1 MKSQLSVIVPVRNE
15 AECIVPFYYELLKHL
30 PDDFELIWIDD
41 CSEDETLTEIEA
53 LAKYSET
60 IKCITLKKEYGKASA
75 VMAGLDH
82 ATGDYIVVMN
92 GDLQH
97 PPSAVNSLINQL
109 EQGFDIVN
117 THIDNKAPVHI
128 IPKVMMDLYYQFLEK
143 WNTKNEIS
151 DLTEMRAFRKN
162 VINDISYIKE
172 KHFFPDNYF
181 NWSNYKITTLPYINR
196 KPHKKDIKYTA
207 ANLMEATRISISGS
221 MPGFVKTSLFLGA
234 TISLASLCFIF
245 MFIMEYYKGNP
256 VHTGALS
263 LTSLLFAGGLQI
275 FVYSSYKKKIK
286 SELFRLCRSHQYIVK
301 NIIDS
306 DKFLAEYSYLS
317 SGNTNDLVES

>member
-1 MKSQLSVIVPVRNE
+1 MKTQLSVIVPVRNE

-30 PDDFELIWIDD
+30 PDEFELIWVDD
-41 CSEDETLTEIEA
+41 CSTDETLAEIES

-60 IKCITLKKEYGKASA
+60 IQCITLKKEYGKESA

-97 PPSAVNSLINQL
+97 PASAVTLLL
-109 EQGFDIVN
+109 EQMEMGYDIVN
-117 THIDNKAPVHI
+117 THIDNKAHI
-128 IPKVMMDLYYQFLEK
+128 HLLPRVVMDLYYSFIKK
-143 WNTKNEIS
+143 WSSSNEIS
-151 DLTEMRAFRKN
+151 DLTQLRGFRRA
-162 VINDISYIKE
+162 VINDISFLKE
-172 KHFFPDNYF
+172 KHFFPVNYF

-196 KPHKKDIKYTA
+196 KPEKKDIKYTA
-207 ANLMEATRISISGS
+207 ANLLEATRLSIAGS
-221 MPGFVKTSLFLGA
+221 MPGFVKTLLLLGA
-234 TISLASLCFIF
+234 TISMASLCFIY

-286 SELFRLCRSHQYIVK
+286 SELYRLCGSHQYIVK
-301 NIIDS
+301 NIIHS
-306 DKFLAEYSYLS
+306 DKFIAEYSYLGT
-317 SGNTNDLVES
+317 GNTNDLVES

>member
-1 MKSQLSVIVPVRNE
+1 MKFQLSVIVPVRNE
-15 AECIVPFYYELLKHL
+15 AEHIVPFYYELLKHL
-30 PDDFELIWIDD
+30 PDDFELIWVDD
-41 CSEDETLTEIEA
+41 CSEDETLSEIES

-60 IKCITLKKEYGKASA
+60 IQCITLKKEYGKASA
-75 VMAGLDH
+75 VMAGLDY

-97 PPSAVNSLINQL
+97 PPSAVNLLLAQL
-109 EQGFDIVN
+109 ENGYDIVN
-117 THIDNKAPVHI
+117 TRIDNKAKVHI
-128 IPKVMMDLYYQFLEK
+128 VQKVLMDGYYSFIEK
-143 WNTKNEIS
+143 WRPKNEIS
-151 DLTEMRAFRKN
+151 DLTQMRAFRKA
-162 VINDISYIKE
+162 VINDISFIKE

-181 NWSNYKITTLPYINR
+181 NWSHYKMTTLPYINR
-196 KPHKKDIKYTA
+196 KPEKKDIQYTA
-207 ANLMEATRISISGS
+207 ANLFEATRLSIAGS
-221 MPGFVKTSLFLGA
+221 MPGFVKTLLFLGA

-301 NIIDS
+301 NIINS
-306 DKFLAEYSYLS
+306 DKFLAEYSYL
-317 SGNTNDLVES
+317 GNGNNNDLVES